1 MLIFDSQT
9 QGTGSGGSGCGCA
22 ASVLSAHFLPKLAS
36 GELKRILFVPTGAL
50 LSTVSFN
57 EGQTIPGIAHGVVL
71 ESCISS
77 AKRRD
82 KDMQYVIAFVTGGMI
97 CALSQILMEKQK
109 CFRDVSWFFWSAL
122 GPSLDL
128 WGSMSRF
135 PNGRRRARMCRF
147 WDLETISGRVSK
159 RWWTRKDLSVFFW
172 EALKTVRQ
180 DFPQHSFFLILPP
193 CSASQR

>member
-1 MLIFDSQT
+1 MDIRKQHEDCGMLIFDSQT

-71 ESCISS
+71 ESCVSS

-97 CALSQILMEKQK
+97 CALSQILMEKQNASGTYHGSFGLPWGHPWI
-109 CFRDVSWFFWSAL
+109 C
-122 GPSLDL
+122 GDL
-128 WGSMSRF
+128 
-135 PNGRRRARMCRF
+135 
-147 WDLETISGRVSK
+147 
-159 RWWTRKDLSVFFW
+159 
-172 EALKTVRQ
+172 
-180 DFPQHSFFLILPP
+180 
-193 CSASQR
+193 

>member
-71 ESCISS
+71 ESCVSS

-135 PNGRRRARMCRF
+135 QMGAGGRECAASGI
-147 WDLETISGRVSK
+147 WKQSLEGGQRDGGQERIYRYFSGR
-159 RWWTRKDLSVFFW
+159 F
-172 EALKTVRQ
+172 
-180 DFPQHSFFLILPP
+180 
-193 CSASQR
+193 

>member
-71 ESCISS
+71 E
-77 AKRRD
+77 AVFHPQK
-82 KDMQYVIAFVTGGMI
+82 GGIRI
-97 CALSQILMEKQK
+97 C
-109 CFRDVSWFFWSAL
+109 
-122 GPSLDL
+122 
-128 WGSMSRF
+128 SM
-135 PNGRRRARMCRF
+135 
-147 WDLETISGRVSK
+147 
-159 RWWTRKDLSVFFW
+159 
-172 EALKTVRQ
+172 
-180 DFPQHSFFLILPP
+180 
-193 CSASQR
+193 

>member
-1 MLIFDSQT
+1 
-9 QGTGSGGSGCGCA
+9 
-22 ASVLSAHFLPKLAS
+22 
-36 GELKRILFVPTGAL
+36 
-50 LSTVSFN
+50 
-57 EGQTIPGIAHGVVL
+57 
-71 ESCISS
+71 
-77 AKRRD
+77 
-82 KDMQYVIAFVTGGMI
+82 MQYVIAFVTGGMI
-97 CALSQILMEKQK
+97 CALSQILMEKTK
-109 CFRDVSWFFWSAL
+109 MLPGRIMVLLVAL